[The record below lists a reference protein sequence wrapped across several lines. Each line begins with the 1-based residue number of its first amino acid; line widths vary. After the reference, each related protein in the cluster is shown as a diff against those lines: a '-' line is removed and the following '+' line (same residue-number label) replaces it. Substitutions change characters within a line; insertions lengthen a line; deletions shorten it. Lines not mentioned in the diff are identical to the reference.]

1 MLNFTWKLS
10 TADDDSTMKTLLK
23 HEKNGKGKLLDQIP
37 EPYWYSNPSH
47 RVKCIAKPIYK
58 LAYAPNGLSMVKAID
73 AICLKK
79 HFGYFLK
86 QSVNK
91 EFKDMKLDAKAQRQ
105 YNSLS
110 GHGFMIGSLTRNIIA
125 AKLKSKACSKC
136 IKYTLDKAPKLHKCQ
151 KK

>member
-1 MLNFTWKLS
+1 M
-10 TADDDSTMKTLLK
+10 
-23 HEKNGKGKLLDQIP
+23 I
-37 EPYWYSNPSH
+37 
-47 RVKCIAKPIYK
+47 
-58 LAYAPNGLSMVKAID
+58 KAID
-73 AICLKK
+73 AIYLKK

-91 EFKDMKLDAKAQRQ
+91 EFKDMKLDAKARRQ